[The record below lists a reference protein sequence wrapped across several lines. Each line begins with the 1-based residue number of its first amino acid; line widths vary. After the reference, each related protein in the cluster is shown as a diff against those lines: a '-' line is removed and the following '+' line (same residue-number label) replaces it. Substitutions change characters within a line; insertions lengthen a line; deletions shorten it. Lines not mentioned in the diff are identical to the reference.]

1 MRTFAPRI
9 LNRITIMSIFT
20 KLFGKKTADKVK
32 VCGMEDFLTLIRVYY
47 QAVMAS
53 SLGITNIN
61 MLPDLAVFKRTLK
74 VPTQNNKLGLAE
86 KSRCKKML
94 SSIYGIND
102 NFFKEID
109 SSIKKNC
116 RTLNDVNGYFFQFQK
131 FNESLMMLVGNLM
144 KWRFRTPGF
153 MKKALYAV
161 TEQTVSD
168 ILTKNKWKD
177 DATYKT
183 VAVVRQLQ
191 QTLGYSATWMT
202 DFVYNIVR
210 LAKKEKAP
218 KQVEEKK

>member
-1 MRTFAPRI
+1 
-9 LNRITIMSIFT
+9 MSIFT
-20 KLFGKKTADKVK
+20 KLFGKKTAGEVK
-32 VCGMEDFLTLIRVYY
+32 VGGMEDFMTLIRVYY

-53 SLGITNIN
+53 NLGITNIN
-61 MLPDLAVFKRTLK
+61 MLPDLAVFKRSLK

-94 SSIYGIND
+94 GGIYGIND

-109 SSIKKNC
+109 TSIKKNC

-144 KWRFRTPGF
+144 KWKFRTPGF
-153 MKKALYAV
+153 MKKALHAL
-161 TEQTVSD
+161 TEQTVTD

-177 DATYKT
+177 EATYKT
-183 VAVVRQLQ
+183 VATVRQLQ
-191 QTLGYSATWMT
+191 QTLGYSSEWMT
-202 DFVYNIVR
+202 EFVYNIVR

-218 KQVEEKK
+218 RQTDEKKK